1 MAGRTGGT
9 AVVGGGQRPLVV
21 AIGASNLSR
30 GLSRLV
36 TVANQWAN
44 GPVDLAVAAGHGR
57 SFGANSRVWNRRLP
71 SVLGCGLWR
80 SLDRLLADN
89 TAADRPRVAV
99 VTDIGNDL
107 LYGFSVEQLA
117 GWVEETL
124 VRLRQRGFR
133 VAITRLPLA
142 SVAGVGS
149 FRYRLLKTLFVPGCP
164 LALEQIKERSATT
177 DQAVVSLAAAQSAT
191 LIDQPADWYGFDAI
205 HVRRRQLAELWW
217 SAVAAW
223 ETTDTVAR
231 PTTVLPP
238 AHSWL
243 TWARVG
249 AAAAEVRSLSQMMRF
264 TPQPAEQLPDS
275 TRVFLY

>member
-1 MAGRTGGT
+1 MAGRSGRT

-36 TVANQWAN
+36 TVANQWAG

-117 GWVEETL
+117 SWVDETL
-124 VRLRQRGFR
+124 LRLRQRGFC
-133 VAITRLPLA
+133 VAVTRLPLA
-142 SVAGVGS
+142 SIAGVGP

-164 LALEQIKERSATT
+164 LALEQIKEWSAAI
-177 DQAVVSLAAAQSAT
+177 DQAVVRLATAQAAAV
-191 LIDQPADWYGFDAI
+191 IDQPAGWYGFDAI
-205 HVRRRQLAELWW
+205 HVRRPQLTELWRT
-217 SAVAAW
+217 AAATW
-223 ETTDTVAR
+223 GVDAGRTR
-231 PTTVLPP
+231 PP
-238 AHSWL
+238 AGRPSAHPWL

-249 AAAAEVRSLSQMMRF
+249 AAAAEVRSLSHVMRF
-264 TPQPAEQLPDS
+264 TPQPAVQLPDS